1 MQGSV
6 FLQFGQGNAVIGTG
20 RIVGQVGKTGDH
32 WLIEYFGK
40 PVYRRVFPLAALENF
55 AIFATIEDRDLFLNP
70 PKKAAPVAETT
81 PVDVEAAE
89 KLTDPE
95 APAEVAA
102 G

>member
-1 MQGSV
+1 MQNSI

-32 WLIEYFGK
+32 WLIEYSGK
-40 PVYRRVFPLAALENF
+40 PAYRRVFPLAALENF

-70 PKKAAPVAETT
+70 PKKAPPAIVEEPEIVLLPDEPV
-81 PVDVEAAE
+81 
-89 KLTDPE
+89 
-95 APAEVAA
+95 AEVAA